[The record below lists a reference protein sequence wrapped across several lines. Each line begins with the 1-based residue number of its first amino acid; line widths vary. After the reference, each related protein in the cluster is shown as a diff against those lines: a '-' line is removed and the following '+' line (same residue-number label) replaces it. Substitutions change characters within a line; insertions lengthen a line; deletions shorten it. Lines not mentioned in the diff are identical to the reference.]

1 MEPIGGSFRDGLQL
15 PRTVTPPCSNAMPQS
30 MPPPGYGARPPPRG
44 GSSSSRMVKGRVAPL
59 AVPPLG
65 PRASSGHAWR
75 LWLARHSQGKRP
87 AHWAPGHC
95 LGCSSEPCE
104 PPPKP
109 PILPRSRRFPPAVD
123 QAGSSSSSLEGG
135 LPLPLP
141 RRIGGIGGSAGSG
154 PQCNTPT
161 GPSPLD
167 MALLPSIPPKR
178 LRWLIEPLFQDGV
191 DKGLPKLVRQ
201 WACKLE

>member
-1 MEPIGGSFRDGLQL
+1 M
-15 PRTVTPPCSNAMPQS
+15 
-30 MPPPGYGARPPPRG
+30 
-44 GSSSSRMVKGRVAPL
+44 
-59 AVPPLG
+59 
-65 PRASSGHAWR
+65 RAASKA
-75 LWLARHSQGKRP
+75 ADP
-87 AHWAPGHC
+87 
-95 LGCSSEPCE
+95 
-104 PPPKP
+104 
-109 PILPRSRRFPPAVD
+109 PPAVG